1 MSEANES
8 AAPLAEGSGTAAPS
22 AGHGFGARLRRLG
35 SESLVYGLSSIVGR
49 FLGYLLTP
57 FYAYA
62 FTPADNGV
70 QSVVYTYIPMVS
82 LVFLLG
88 LEVAYMRGAAATR
101 DAELQV
107 RQRTFSMS
115 FGTIAL
121 VGALGVAL
129 GWVAAPWL
137 AGLVKLPVYAV
148 RYVLAIVYTDAL
160 LTVPYA
166 HLRMSNR
173 AKSYAAL
180 KLLFA
185 GASIALNVLLIAVL
199 HRGVGSIFFSN
210 LAANLLV
217 LALMLPIILRLFRP
231 GLLRGAEWGPLWR
244 YALPLIPAA
253 LAVALVE
260 NGDRMVLNS
269 LSDATARAV
278 YGMDTKDVV
287 GIYSFNYKLGVA
299 MLLVVQ
305 MFRMAWTPFSLTQAK
320 QPGAP
325 QLFSRVLTALMLG
338 CGGVLLAVSL
348 FLPVLVHIPAV
359 YQFPRTPAYWLGL
372 GIVPVILL
380 GYVFSGVYAVVT
392 AGLYVE
398 RKTSVLPWISGA
410 GAAVNLAVCMV
421 AARYGGMVAVA
432 WATPAAYALM
442 AALGAWQSN
451 RVFPVPFEWGRLARL
466 AAIVGAIFAA
476 DHWGLPRVVDPTSLA
491 GAGAKLLLLLAF
503 PALLLITR
511 FFRAGEWAVLRRLVP
526 GRFRRPAAG

>member
-1 MSEANES
+1 V
-8 AAPLAEGSGTAAPS
+8 PL
-22 AGHGFGARLRRLG
+22 
-35 SESLVYGLSSIVGR
+35 
-49 FLGYLLTP
+49 
-57 FYAYA
+57 
-62 FTPADNGV
+62 
-70 QSVVYTYIPMVS
+70 VS

-101 DAELQV
+101 DADLRT

-115 FGTIAL
+115 FGTIAA
-121 VGALGVAL
+121 VGAVGVGL

-137 AGLVKLPVYAV
+137 AELVKLPVYAV
-148 RYVLAIVYTDAL
+148 RYILAIVYTDAL

-166 HLRMSNR
+166 QLRMSNQ
-173 AKSYAAL
+173 AKRYATL

-185 GASIALNVLLIAVL
+185 GLSVVLNVVLIGRLGWDVSA
-199 HRGVGSIFFSN
+199 IFFSN
-210 LAANLLV
+210 LVANAAVLL
-217 LALMLPIILRLFRP
+217 LMLPIILHLFRP
-231 GLLRGAEWGPLWR
+231 ATLRGAEWGPLWR

-260 NGDRMVLNS
+260 NGDRMVLNA
-269 LSDATARAV
+269 LPDATARAV

-338 CGGVLLAVSL
+338 CSGVFLAVTL
-348 FLPVLVHIPAV
+348 FLPVLVQIPSV
-359 YQFPRTPAYWLGL
+359 YNFPRTPAYWLGL
-372 GIVPVILL
+372 SIVPVILL

-398 RKTSVLPWISGA
+398 RRTSVLPWISGA
-410 GAAVNLAVCMV
+410 GAAINLLICAV

-432 WATPAAYALM
+432 WATPASYGLM
-442 AALGAWQSN
+442 AALGARAAN
-451 RVFPVPFEWGRLARL
+451 RVFPVPFEWLRLAHL
-466 AAIVGAIFAA
+466 GAIATAIFAA
-476 DHWGLPRVVDPTSLA
+476 DHWLLPRAIEPGTLA
-491 GAGAKLLLLLAF
+491 SAGVKLLLLLAF
-503 PALLLITR
+503 PALLVATR
-511 FFRAGEWAVLRRLVP
+511 FFRAGERAVMRRLVP
-526 GRFRRPAAG
+526 GRRSTGAA

>member
-22 AGHGFGARLRRLG
+22 AGAGFGARLRRLG

-49 FLGYLLTP
+49 FLSYLLTP
-57 FYAYA
+57 YYAYA

-70 QSVVYTYIPMVS
+70 QSVVYTYIPLVS

-88 LEVAYMRGAAATR
+88 LEVAYMRGAAATK
-101 DAELQV
+101 DADLTT

-121 VGALGVAL
+121 VGAIGAAV
-129 GWVAAPWL
+129 GWLAAPWL
-137 AGLVKLPVYAV
+137 AGVMKLPVYSV
-148 RYVLAIVYTDAL
+148 RYILAIVYTDAL

-166 HLRMSNR
+166 HLRMSNQ
-173 AKSYAAL
+173 AKKYAAL

-185 GASIALNVLLIAVL
+185 GASIALNVVLIGML
-199 HRGVGSIFFSN
+199 HWDVSAIFFSN
-210 LAANLLV
+210 LVANVAVLL
-217 LALMLPIILRLFRP
+217 LMLPIILHLFRP
-231 GLLRGAEWGPLWR
+231 ATLRGAEWGPLWR

-260 NGDRMVLNS
+260 NGDRMVLNALPDS
-269 LSDATARAV
+269 VARSV

-325 QLFSRVLTALMLG
+325 QLFSRVLTALMLV
-338 CGGVLLAVSL
+338 CSAVLLAVSL

-359 YQFPRTPAYWLGL
+359 YHFPRTPAYWLGL
-372 GIVPVILL
+372 SIVPVILL

-410 GAAVNLAVCMV
+410 GALINLGICVV

-432 WATPAAYALM
+432 WATPASYALM
-442 AALGAWQSN
+442 AAMGAWQSN
-451 RVFPVPFEWGRLARL
+451 RVFPVPFEWGRLAHL
-466 AAIVGAIFAA
+466 AGISAAIFGV
-476 DHWGLPRVVDPTSLA
+476 DHWLLPRAIDPGSPASA
-491 GAGAKLLLLLAF
+491 GVKLLLLLAF
-503 PALLLITR
+503 PALLFLTR
-511 FFRAGEWAVLRRLVP
+511 FFRAGEWAVLKRLVP
-526 GRFRRPAAG
+526 GSRRQPAGA

>member
-1 MSEANES
+1 VSEANES

-22 AGHGFGARLRRLG
+22 AGHGFGARMRRLG
-35 SESLVYGLSSIVGR
+35 SESLIYGLSSIVGR
-49 FLGYLLTP
+49 FLSYLLTP
-57 FYAYA
+57 YYAYA

-70 QSVVYTYIPMVS
+70 QSVVYTYIPLAS

-101 DAELQV
+101 DADLTT

-115 FGTIAL
+115 FGTIAA
-121 VGALGVAL
+121 VGAVGMAL

-137 AGLVKLPVYAV
+137 AELVKLPVYAV
-148 RYVLAIVYTDAL
+148 RYILAIVYTDAL

-166 HLRMSNR
+166 QLRMSNQ
-173 AKSYAAL
+173 AKRYAAL

-185 GASIALNVLLIAVL
+185 GASIALNVILIGVL
-199 HRGVGSIFFSN
+199 RWDVSAIFFSN
-210 LAANLLV
+210 LVANLAV
-217 LALMLPIILRLFRP
+217 LLLMLPIILRLFRP
-231 GLLRGAEWGPLWR
+231 GTLRGAEWGPLWR

-260 NGDRMVLNS
+260 NGDRMVLNA
-269 LSDATARAV
+269 LPDATARAV
-278 YGMDTKDVV
+278 YGMDTKDAV

-325 QLFSRVLTALMLG
+325 QLFSRVLTALMIV
-338 CGGVLLAVSL
+338 CSGVLLAVSL
-348 FLPVLVHIPAV
+348 FLPVLVSIPAV
-359 YQFPRTPAYWLGL
+359 YNFPRTPAYWLGL
-372 GIVPVILL
+372 SIVPVILL

-410 GAAVNLAVCMV
+410 GALVNLGLCIVGS
-421 AARYGGMVAVA
+421 RYGMVAVA
-432 WATPAAYALM
+432 WATPASYAIM
-442 AALGAWQSN
+442 AALGARAAN
-451 RVFPVPFEWGRLARL
+451 RVFPVPFEWFRLL
-466 AAIVGAIFAA
+466 HLGAIAGAIFAA
-476 DHWGLPRVVDPTSLA
+476 DHWLLPRALDPGSAL

-503 PALLLITR
+503 PALLLLTR
-511 FFRAGEWAVLRRLVP
+511 FFRAGEFAVMRKLVP
-526 GRFRRPAAG
+526 GRAS